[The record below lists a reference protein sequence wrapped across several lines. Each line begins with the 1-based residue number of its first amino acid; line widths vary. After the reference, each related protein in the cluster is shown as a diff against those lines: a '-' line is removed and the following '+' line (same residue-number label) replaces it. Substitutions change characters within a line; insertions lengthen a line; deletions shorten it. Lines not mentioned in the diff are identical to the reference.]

1 MKKIALISTY
11 CDTTEKQDVLKTN
24 ILKLKE
30 LGVDVMVISPISINQ
45 DIVDICDYFF
55 FTKENPILKW
65 PERANT
71 FWWKTI
77 NQYNK
82 EIELHRDIDDYGWA
96 ALYQVKKLSEFAL
109 SYNYDI
115 FYHMIYDVNIS
126 EELVKDIVSNNYN
139 VTYHRINPKD
149 ITDQW
154 DITLHFMSFN
164 KTNLLQFIQKIKKEN
179 YLKLNGFAEEFVKKQ
194 LENIPMSKSS
204 FPLEDLIRYIDPDD
218 DNVFDYSQNK
228 NYKIFFSNYL
238 NEFSFVIYDI
248 KEGDLKVLINN
259 QEISN
264 VENLVPQRFN
274 SKDLDIN
281 SFIIMFDG
289 KSIDYTNIIHSIP
302 RNVIKY
308 YDREYTSV
316 AS

>member
-11 CDTTEKQDVLKTN
+11 CNTEEKQNVLKSN

-30 LGVDVMVISPISINQ
+30 LGVDTMVVSPILINQ
-45 DIVDICDYFF
+45 DIINICDYFF

-82 EIELHRDIDDYGWA
+82 EVELHRDIDDYGWA

-109 SYNYDI
+109 SYDYDI

-126 EELVKDIVSNNYN
+126 EELVRDIVNNTFN

-149 ITDQW
+149 ITNQW
-154 DITLHFMSFN
+154 DVTLHFISFN
-164 KTNLLQFIQKIKKEN
+164 KNNLLQFVQKIEKEN

-204 FPLEDLIRYIDPDD
+204 FPLEDLIRHIDPDE

-238 NEFSFVIYDI
+238 DKFSFVIYDI

-274 SKDLDIN
+274 SNDLDIN